1 MAHFHHARF
10 RNKFLCRVRGV
21 LRVVLLRER
30 VVCCVCSFYVLCVC
44 VCVCLSLD
52 PKLKVLGFQRY
63 NARGRGFHF
72 TASADEAP

>member
-1 MAHFHHARF
+1 MLGFETSF
-10 RNKFLCRVRGV
+10 Y
-21 LRVVLLRER
+21 VVC
-30 VVCCVCSFYVLCVC
+30 VVCCVWSFYVSAWCAVYAPFTCCVFVC